1 MNIEPI
7 VSKGKIK
14 QAEKSAAVLCDDN
27 SPSEIA
33 ISKLNNVGATIEKSC
48 KVLNDMLTANSVVVD
63 KYGEEH
69 ITADHRIRHLG
80 ALTVLE
86 IHKVIKDKSISM
98 SMGVFQ
104 DPTIIADS
112 ERILN
117 IKNGKK
123 NNS

>member
-1 MNIEPI
+1 MEPI
-7 VSKGKIK
+7 LATKTQIK
-14 QAEKSAAVLCDDN
+14 KAERSQAVLAPDGN
-27 SPSEIA
+27 PTEVA
-33 ISKLNNVGATIEKSC
+33 ISSLNNVGATIEKAC
-48 KVLNDMLTANSVVVD
+48 KVLNEMLTANTMTLD

-69 ITADHRIRHLG
+69 IDADHRVRHLG

-86 IHKVIKDKSISM
+86 IHKVIKDKSTNVSLGI
-98 SMGVFQ
+98 FQ

-117 IKNGKK
+117 IRNNGKK